1 MRVRKENSPSAGR
14 PWWVGFALW
23 GLPNRGS
30 AVACLAMLLWV
41 AALAVFLGFYD
52 VRESLG
58 VLAAYLTVTEL
69 RAILWSLGVL
79 SSLFAF
85 WYLRAIVWVD
95 RHGGWPGKRAQP
107 ASGDTSGD
115 PVEPPAE
122 APPREDPS

>member
-1 MRVRKENSPSAGR
+1 MRVRKENPPSVVR

-41 AALAVFLGFYD
+41 AGLAVFLGFYD
-52 VRESLG
+52 VRQSLG

-69 RAILWSLGVL
+69 RAILWCLGVL
-79 SSLFAF
+79 SSLFAL

-95 RHGGWPGKRAQP
+95 RNGGWAGKRAGP
-107 ASGDTSGD
+107 ASGGTSGD
-115 PVEPPAE
+115 PVEPPPNE
-122 APPREDPS
+122 PPREDAS